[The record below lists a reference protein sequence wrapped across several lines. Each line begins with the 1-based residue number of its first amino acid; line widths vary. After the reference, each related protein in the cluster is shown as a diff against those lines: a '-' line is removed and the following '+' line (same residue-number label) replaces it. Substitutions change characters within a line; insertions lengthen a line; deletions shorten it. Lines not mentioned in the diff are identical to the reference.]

1 MTDRL
6 LRLLIE
12 EIDTADPKLER
23 CDLCHYE
30 KGLREVLVTSKFGLR
45 PARCSHRADDPAG
58 PNRIHQ
64 RDPWLPFFDHL

>member
-12 EIDTADPKLER
+12 EIDTADPRLER

-30 KGLREVLVTSKFGLR
+30 KGLREVRVT
-45 PARCSHRADDPAG
+45 DAG
-58 PNRIHQ
+58 IYCRKCLSEHENDHPQ
-64 RDPWLPFFDHL
+64 RR